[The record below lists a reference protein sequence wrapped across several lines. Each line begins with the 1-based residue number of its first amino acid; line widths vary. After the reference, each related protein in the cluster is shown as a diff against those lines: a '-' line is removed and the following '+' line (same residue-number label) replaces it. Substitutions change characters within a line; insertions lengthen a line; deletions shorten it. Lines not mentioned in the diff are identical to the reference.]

1 MATLSSFSMGH
12 PRRMTPRGPSVS
24 PIWTSL
30 MMVWFG
36 KANDTV
42 ALNVAHFKLLK
53 MDKSDLKIII
63 SLIFPWLSTA
73 GSSKKM

>member
-1 MATLSSFSMGH
+1 MNDSERTERITDLDKLNLKF
-12 PRRMTPRGPSVS
+12 
-24 PIWTSL
+24 
-30 MMVWFG
+30 WFG

-53 MDKSDLKIII
+53 MDKSDPKIII